1 MNAVH
6 TATAATAAAR
16 REMLVKLGKFALA
29 GALVAMMVWLFLMVC
44 SKIVIA
50 VNAALGAGLLAYFVN
65 NCLVTLIGWMC
76 AKGGIAV
83 ASYIKARF

>member
-1 MNAVH
+1 MNAVD
-6 TATAATAAAR
+6 TANAATDAAR
-16 REMLVKLGKFALA
+16 RAMIVKLSKLALA

-44 SKIVIA
+44 SKVVIA

-65 NCLVTLIGWMC
+65 NALVTLIGWLC

-83 ASYIKARF
+83 ASYLKARF